1 MTPDRFRAAR
11 LSPHAVAAS
20 ANRLAYPGALR
31 TSGAANDHYAR
42 VWRSF
47 GGRNGFFGA
56 VDVWLYKSHDGVWR
70 AYTFAED
77 YDTIVEPALAEKALA
92 AQNMR

>member
-1 MTPDRFRAAR
+1 M
-11 LSPHAVAAS
+11 SPHAIAAS

-31 TSGAANDHYAR
+31 TSGTANDHYAR

-47 GGRNGFFGA
+47 GGRNGFFGV
-56 VDVWLYKSHDGVWR
+56 VDVWLHKIHDGAWR
-70 AYTFAED
+70 VYTFAED
-77 YDTIVEPALAEKALA
+77 YDAIVEPAVAEKALA